1 MTDTPPHQKRDI
13 ESSSQRHSRRVR
25 QLRIVL
31 PVTAGLLMVVIFLLI
46 RPNTSNTPI
55 SFENAALTNQ
65 GVVIQNPV
73 FSDSSENGE
82 PFDLSAASARE
93 DLANPGWVYLDTIRA
108 SMTSRE
114 NVLIE
119 LIAPE
124 GNMLRAQKKLVL
136 SEKILKG
143 NTFPVSLITSNG
155 YHLDMR
161 DLNVDFEK
169 RSAHTD
175 NEVIGKGPI
184 GRFRADKMVLKPD
197 AHLIS
202 FIGDVTIRVTTQN
215 KGTRNE

>member
-1 MTDTPPHQKRDI
+1 MTDTPPNQKRDI

-31 PVTAGLLMVVIFLLI
+31 PVTAGLLMVVIFFLI
-46 RPNTSNTPI
+46 RPNSSNTPI

-73 FSDSSENGE
+73 FSDTSENGE

-93 DLANPGWVYLDTIRA
+93 DLANPGWVYLETIRA
-108 SMTSRE
+108 SITSRE

-119 LIAPE
+119 LVAPE
-124 GNMLRAQKKLVL
+124 GDMLRAQKKLIL
-136 SEKILKG
+136 SEKTLKG
-143 NTFPVSLITSNG
+143 DKLQVSLITSNG

-202 FIGDVTIRVTTQN
+202 FIGDITIRVSPLS
-215 KGTRNE
+215 KGERNE

>member
-1 MTDTPPHQKRDI
+1 
-13 ESSSQRHSRRVR
+13 
-25 QLRIVL
+25 
-31 PVTAGLLMVVIFLLI
+31 MVVILLLI

-55 SFENAALTNQ
+55 RFDNAAISNQ

-73 FSDSSENGE
+73 FSDSNENGE
-82 PFDLSAASARE
+82 PFDLSAESARE
-93 DLANPGWVYLDTIRA
+93 DLANPGWVYLDTVRA
-108 SMTSRE
+108 SIITSRE

-119 LIAPE
+119 LVAPK
-124 GNMLRAQKKLVL
+124 GDMLRAQKKLVL
-136 SEKILKG
+136 SEKILKRDKL
-143 NTFPVSLITSNG
+143 PVSLITSNG

-202 FIGDVTIRVTTQN
+202 FIGDVTIRVTLQN
-215 KGTRNE
+215 KGARNE

>member
-1 MTDTPPHQKRDI
+1 MTEPPPHQKRDI

-25 QLRIVL
+25 QLKIVL

-55 SFENAALTNQ
+55 RFENAALTNK

-119 LIAPE
+119 LVAPE
-124 GNMLRAQKKLVL
+124 GDMLRAQKKLVL

-143 NTFPVSLITSNG
+143 DTLPVSLITSNG

-175 NEVIGKGPI
+175 
-184 GRFRADKMVLKPD
+184 LS
-197 AHLIS
+197 LIH
-202 FIGDVTIRVTTQN
+202 I
-215 KGTRNE
+215 

>member
-1 MTDTPPHQKRDI
+1 MTYTPPYQKQDI

-31 PVTAGLLMVVIFLLI
+31 PVTAGLIMLVIFLLI

-93 DLANPGWVYLDTIRA
+93 DLSNPGWVYLDTIRA

-124 GNMLRAQKKLVL
+124 GDMLRAQKKLVL

-169 RSAHTD
+169 RSARTD

-184 GRFRADKMVLKPD
+184 G
-197 AHLIS
+197 S
-202 FIGDVTIRVTTQN
+202 FPCRQN
-215 KGTRNE
+215 GFKARCASHFIYRRRHYSRYPAK

>member
-1 MTDTPPHQKRDI
+1 
-13 ESSSQRHSRRVR
+13 
-25 QLRIVL
+25 
-31 PVTAGLLMVVIFLLI
+31 MVVIFLLI
-46 RPNTSNTPI
+46 RPNTANTPI
-55 SFENAALTNQ
+55 RFENAALTNQ

-93 DLANPGWVYLDTIRA
+93 DLANPGLVYLDTIRA

-119 LIAPE
+119 LVAPE
-124 GNMLRAQKKLVL
+124 GDMLRAQKKLVL

-143 NTFPVSLITSNG
+143 DTLPVSLITSNG

-161 DLNVDFEK
+161 DLNVDIEK
-169 RSAHTD
+169 KSAHTD

-184 GRFRADKMVLKPD
+184 GHFRADKMVLKPD

-202 FIGDVTIRVTTQN
+202 FIGDVTIRVTPQN
-215 KGTRNE
+215 KGARNE

>member
-1 MTDTPPHQKRDI
+1 MTDTPPYQKRDI
-13 ESSSQRHSRRVR
+13 ETSSQRHSRRVR

-31 PVTAGLLMVVIFLLI
+31 PVAAGLLMMVTFLLI

-55 SFENAALTNQ
+55 SLENAALTNQ

-73 FSDSSENGE
+73 FSDSTENGE

-93 DLANPGWVYLDTIRA
+93 DLASPGWVYLNKIRA
-108 SMTSRE
+108 SMTSRA

-119 LIAPE
+119 LVAPE
-124 GNMLRAQKKLVL
+124 GDMLRAQKKLVL
-136 SEKILKG
+136 SEKNLKG
-143 NTFPVSLITSNG
+143 DTLPVSLNTSNG
-155 YHLDMR
+155 YHLEMR

-184 GRFRADKMVLKPD
+184 GSFRADKMVLKPD

-202 FIGDVTIRVTTQN
+202 FIGDVTIRVTPQN
-215 KGTRNE
+215 KGARNE